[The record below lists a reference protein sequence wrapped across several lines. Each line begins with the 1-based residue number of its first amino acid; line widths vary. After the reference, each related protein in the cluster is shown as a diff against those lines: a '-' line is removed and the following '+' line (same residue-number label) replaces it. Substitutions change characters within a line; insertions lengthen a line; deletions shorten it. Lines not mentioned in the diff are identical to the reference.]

1 VDILLSL
8 IVVVAVVVVIYIIVV
23 YNRLVSIRHNVDRA
37 WANIDILLKQRHDEL
52 PKLIASC
59 KQYMQHE
66 RETLSRVT
74 EARGR
79 VAAANESGDLAGLGM
94 AEGLLRASLGQ
105 LFAVAENYPDLKA
118 DRTFAHLQG
127 RITGLESQIAD
138 RREYYNDSVNIN
150 NISIEVFPDLFVA
163 RWFHFGPRDLLEFSE
178 EEKADVDVARLFAE

>member
-1 VDILLSL
+1 MDILLSL

>member
-1 VDILLSL
+1 MDILLSL

-94 AEGLLRASLGQ
+94 AEGLLRASLGL

-138 RREYYNDSVNIN
+138 RREYYHDSVNIN